1 MNFTTQ
7 AAEDIL
13 SKIERDPAEV
23 RHWRQLLILC
33 FDQKAIDTLQTLQ
46 VVVVAIEQIWNQR
59 RQKAKDA
66 YEEARIKQRSTG
78 SKEALPSTTV
88 HTVPLSVR
96 QKENFI
102 KLAKNPQSV
111 PLLYRFGLFLEE
123 DFDLPDQART
133 IYERALNLGP
143 EEMQLEDKIT
153 EAIKRLN
160 ARNSETDA
168 PEAPTPAG
176 LGGVIAPE
184 SMGVKSPTHHRPSAA
199 ALIKRS
205 GRLSVDRGRIKTSTT
220 SSLTEDWSE
229 VQKKLD
235 EKMSQ
240 LLVLASAVC
249 ETPPR
254 PMRLPRSIA
263 PSQWLEFLESHI
275 TLFLATLEA
284 QGIVVRTTVNLEDAP
299 RIDVSERTRLVTA
312 LMDEIGEGLTSIAPE
327 PTPAPT
333 SAAPSKVPAP
343 PPPKPVSKMPEAR
356 LEDVF
361 EWIEAG
367 NLTDA
372 EKQLMGMDAESSPP
386 EQISEVWSHLG
397 LAFQN
402 NHDSKR
408 AMLAY
413 SQARDLNPQ
422 NLQAWFNGGMIQ
434 HEEGML
440 HPALQ
445 SYLRAVE
452 IDPEQSKI
460 WCNLGAL
467 QFQLGE
473 FQHSVD
479 SLNRAV
485 GIKPDYARAWDNL
498 AGSLCA
504 LDQLDEAERCCH
516 RALNYKSDYA
526 DPSFKLGTIYF
537 QEGRM
542 EEAENAFRKVLE
554 INPGYPLAG
563 HYLAM
568 VLARTNRL
576 EQALEVCEMAATPP
590 GETELPSLA
599 WNEMAFHRYERGEF
613 EEAIRAYEKALTF
626 TPERAIIWLD
636 AGVAH
641 QQLGQLDQ
649 SRRHYEQAVE
659 LDPELARAWHNLGAV
674 RQELGDVKGGQE
686 AIDEAE
692 RLLARGR

>member
-13 SKIERDPAEV
+13 GKIERDPAEV

-33 FDQKAIDTLQTLQ
+33 FDQKSIETLQTLQ
-46 VVVVAIEQIWNQR
+46 VIVTAIEQIWNQR
-59 RQKAKDA
+59 RYKAKDA
-66 YEEARIKQRSTG
+66 YEEARLKQRSTG
-78 SKEALPSTTV
+78 SKEPLPSTTV
-88 HTVPLSVR
+88 HSIPLSTR
-96 QKENFI
+96 QKETFI
-102 KLAKNPQSV
+102 KLAKAPQT
-111 PLLYRFGLFLEE
+111 PALLYRFGLFLEE
-123 DFDLPDQART
+123 DFDLPQSAHAL
-133 IYERALNLGP
+133 YERALALDP
-143 EEMQLEDKIT
+143 DDAQVEQKIVDG
-153 EAIKRLN
+153 IKRLN
-160 ARNSETDA
+160 DLNRATAPQNAPDPADLDA
-168 PEAPTPAG
+168 
-176 LGGVIAPE
+176 VIAPE
-184 SMGVKSPTHHRPSAA
+184 SMGVKSPSHHRPSAA

-205 GRLSVDRGRIKTSTT
+205 GRLSVDRGRIKASTT
-220 SSLTEDWSE
+220 STINRDWPE
-229 VQKKLD
+229 IQKKLD

-240 LLVLASAVC
+240 LLTQAAAIC
-249 ETPPR
+249 ETAPR

-263 PSQWLEFLESHI
+263 PSQWLEFLESHL

-284 QGIVVRTTVNLEDAP
+284 QGINIRTSVNLEDAL
-299 RIDVSERTRLVTA
+299 RNDVSERTQLVTS
-312 LMDEIGEGLTSIAPE
+312 LMDEISQSLANFS
-327 PTPAPT
+327 PTVKMPP
-333 SAAPSKVPAP
+333 PVKPPVP
-343 PPPKPVSKMPEAR
+343 PPPAR
-356 LEDVF
+356 LEDIF
-361 EWIEAG
+361 ESIEAG
-367 NLTDA
+367 NFD
-372 EKQLMGMDAESSPP
+372 EAESHLREINGGNFPK
-386 EQISEVWSHLG
+386 EQTSEVWSHLG

-402 NHDSKR
+402 NHENKR
-408 AMLAY
+408 AMVAY
-413 SQARDLNPQ
+413 QRARELNPK

-445 SYLRAVE
+445 CYLRALEV
-452 IDPEQSKI
+452 DPGQSKI

-485 GIKPDYARAWDNL
+485 ELKPDYARAWDNL

-504 LDQLDEAERCCH
+504 LDQLPEAERCCH
-516 RALNYKSDYA
+516 RALNFKPDYA
-526 DPSFKLGTIYF
+526 DPLFKLGTIYF
-537 QEGRM
+537 QGARM
-542 EEAENAFRKVLE
+542 EDAERAFRKVLE

-576 EQALEVCEMAATPP
+576 KDALEACEMAATPP

-599 WNEMAFHRYERGEF
+599 WNEMAFHRYEQGEYA
-613 EEAIRAYEKALTF
+613 EAIRAYEKALTF

-641 QQLGQLDQ
+641 QQLGELDQ
-649 SRRHYEQAVE
+649 ARRHYEQAVE

-674 RQELGDVKGGQE
+674 KQELGDVKGGQD
-686 AIDEAE
+686 ALDESE

>member
-7 AAEDIL
+7 AAQDIL
-13 SKIERDPAEV
+13 GKLERDPAEV

-33 FDQKAIDTLQTLQ
+33 FDQKSIETLQTLQ
-46 VVVVAIEQIWNQR
+46 VILAAIEQIWVSR

-66 YEEARIKQRSTG
+66 YEEARMKQRSTG
-78 SKEALPSTTV
+78 SKEQLPSPTV
-88 HTVPLSVR
+88 HAITLNPR

-102 KLAKNPQSV
+102 KLARAPQS
-111 PLLYRFGLFLEE
+111 PQLLYRFGLFLEE
-123 DFDLPDQART
+123 DFGIPQSARA
-133 IYERALNLGP
+133 IYERAMALEP
-143 EEMQLEDKIT
+143 EDAAVEQKIV
-153 EAIKRLN
+153 EGLKRLN
-160 ARNSETDA
+160 EPAAGAAPSQPAEPVESTMITPET
-168 PEAPTPAG
+168 
-176 LGGVIAPE
+176 
-184 SMGVKSPTHHRPSAA
+184 MGVKSPSHHRPSAA

-205 GRLSVDRGRIKTSTT
+205 GRLSVDRGRIKASTT
-220 SSLTEDWSE
+220 SSINQNWPEI
-229 VQKKLD
+229 QKKLD
-235 EKMSQ
+235 DKMSS
-240 LLVLASAVC
+240 LLTQAEAIC

-263 PSQWLEFLESHI
+263 PSQWLEFLESHL

-284 QGIVVRTTVNLEDAP
+284 QGINIRTSVNVEDAP
-299 RIDVSERTRLVTA
+299 RNDVSERTRLVTA
-312 LMDEIGEGLTSIAPE
+312 LMDEISEGMSSFKPDAKTSTTKE
-327 PTPAPT
+327 L
-333 SAAPSKVPAP
+333 
-343 PPPKPVSKMPEAR
+343 PKADQMQ

-361 EWIEAG
+361 EQVEAG
-367 NLTDA
+367 ALSDA
-372 EKQLMGMDAESSPP
+372 EKTLRALDPDAFPAEQL
-386 EQISEVWSHLG
+386 SEVWSHLG

-402 NHDSKR
+402 NHESKR

-413 SQARDLNPQ
+413 QHARELNPN

-445 SYLRAVE
+445 CYLRAIE
-452 IDPEQSKI
+452 LDPEQSKI

-485 GIKPDYARAWDNL
+485 GLKPDYARAWDNL

-516 RALNYKSDYA
+516 RALNFKPDYA

-542 EEAENAFRKVLE
+542 EEAEKAFRQVLDA
-554 INPGYPLAG
+554 NSGYPLAG

-568 VLARTNRL
+568 VLARTNRVD
-576 EQALEVCEMAATPP
+576 EAITVCERAATPP

-599 WNEMAFHRYERGEF
+599 WNEMAFHLYEEGKYAD
-613 EEAIRAYEKALTF
+613 AIRGYEKALTF
-626 TPERAIIWLD
+626 TPERATIWLD
-636 AGVAH
+636 AGVSH
-641 QQLGQLDQ
+641 QQLGELDQ
-649 SRRHYEQAVE
+649 ARRHYEQAVE
-659 LDPELARAWHNLGAV
+659 LDPELARAWHNLGAI
-674 RQELGDVKGGQE
+674 RQELGDVKGGAE
-686 AIDEAE
+686 ALEEAE

>member
-33 FDQKAIDTLQTLQ
+33 FDQKSIETLQTLQ
-46 VVVVAIEQIWNQR
+46 VIVAAIEQIWNQR
-59 RQKAKDA
+59 RFKAKDA
-66 YEEARIKQRSTG
+66 YEEALRKQRSTG
-78 SKEALPSTTV
+78 SREPLPSNTV
-88 HTVPLSVR
+88 HSVPLNTR
-96 QKENFI
+96 QKETFI
-102 KLAKNPQSV
+102 KLAKSPQT
-111 PLLYRFGLFLEE
+111 PALLYRFGLYLEE
-123 DFDLPDQART
+123 DFDLPQSARAL
-133 IYERALNLGP
+133 YERALALDPDDGQV
-143 EEMQLEDKIT
+143 EQKIVDGL
-153 EAIKRLN
+153 KRLN
-160 ARNSETDA
+160 ALNRATAPQKA
-168 PEAPTPAG
+168 PEAVSLST
-176 LGGVIAPE
+176 VIAPE
-184 SMGVKSPTHHRPSAA
+184 SMGVKSPSHHRPSAA

-205 GRLSVDRGRIKTSTT
+205 GRLSVDRGRLKASTT
-220 SSLTEDWSE
+220 STINENWPEIQKSLD
-229 VQKKLD
+229 D
-235 EKMSQ
+235 KMSQ
-240 LLVLASAVC
+240 LLTQAAAIC
-249 ETPPR
+249 ETAPR

-263 PSQWLEFLESHI
+263 PAQWLEFLESHL

-284 QGIVVRTTVNLEDAP
+284 QGINIRTSVNLEDAP
-299 RIDVSERTRLVTA
+299 RNDVSERTRLVTS
-312 LMDEIGEGLTSIAPE
+312 LMDEISECMAGVTPAAKAPTAKLPVH
-327 PTPAPT
+327 PTPAH
-333 SAAPSKVPAP
+333 
-343 PPPKPVSKMPEAR
+343 
-356 LEDVF
+356 LEDIF
-361 EWIEAG
+361 EWIDAG
-367 NLTDA
+367 NLG
-372 EKQLMGMDAESSPP
+372 EAESHLREINGDNFPK
-386 EQISEVWSHLG
+386 EQTSEVWSHLG

-402 NHDSKR
+402 NRDSKR

-413 SQARDLNPQ
+413 QRARELNPQ

-445 SYLRAVE
+445 CYLRAIE
-452 IDPEQSKI
+452 LDPEQSKI

-473 FQHSVD
+473 FQQSVD

-485 GIKPDYARAWDNL
+485 ALKPDYARAWDNL

-504 LDQLDEAERCCH
+504 LDQLAEAERCCH
-516 RALNYKSDYA
+516 RALNFKSDYA

-542 EEAENAFRKVLE
+542 EEAERAFRKVLE
-554 INPGYPLAG
+554 TNPGYPLAG

-576 EQALEVCEMAATPP
+576 KDALEACEMAATPP

-599 WNEMAFHRYERGEF
+599 WNEMAFHRYERGEYA
-613 EEAIRAYEKALTF
+613 EAIRAYEKALTF
-626 TPERAIIWLD
+626 TPERAVIWLD

-641 QQLGQLDQ
+641 QQLGELDQ
-649 SRRHYEQAVE
+649 ARRHYEQAVE

-674 RQELGDVKGGQE
+674 RQELGDVKGGQA